1 MRSQMKIGAI
11 ILGAGVMLAGL
22 AGCSS
27 DYIMT
32 TKTGEMIVTQ
42 GKPEIDKD
50 TGMTRYR
57 DQSGNE
63 RQINTNDVAQMMEK
77 D

>member
-1 MRSQMKIGAI
+1 MKKLLVVTMIGAVAV
-11 ILGAGVMLAGL
+11 LL

-27 DYIMT
+27 DYVMS
-32 TKTGEMIVTQ
+32 TKSDEMIVTQ

-50 TGMTRYR
+50 TGMTSYT
-57 DQSGNE
+57 DQQGND
-63 RQINTNDVAQMMEK
+63 RQINTNEVVQMIKK

>member
-1 MRSQMKIGAI
+1 MKRIAVIIGAC
-11 ILGAGVMLAGL
+11 AMLTGL

-32 TKTGEMIVTQ
+32 TKTGDMIVTQ

-50 TGMTRYR
+50 TGMTRYT
-57 DQSGNE
+57 DQSGVE